1 LLSKA
6 EAQIKEAAELSL
18 LSFIRLVAP
27 KRMLGAIHEDVVY
40 WWSRENAKD
49 HQLLLLP
56 RGHQKSNMIAY
67 RAAWR
72 ITKNPEITILYQSA
86 TSGLAE
92 LQLRVIQD
100 ILTSKI
106 YKRYWPDMVHSKEG
120 KREKWNTTEICV
132 DHPKRKEE
140 GIRDSTV
147 LAVGLTSNTVGFHCD
162 ISILDDIVTDKNAY
176 TEEGRRT
183 VKRAYSLLSSIEN
196 PDSEE
201 WVVGTRYHPKDLY
214 QDLIEMEAEV
224 ISEDG
229 TITGSDPVYE
239 VFSAEVEDKGDG
251 TGEFLWPRQRRTDGK
266 WFGFNASVLAIKR
279 AKYKNT
285 MEQYYAQYYN
295 NPNDPDES
303 PIDTS
308 RFQYY
313 DKSYLKF
320 DGNHWTIDGERLN
333 IFAAVDFAYS
343 IRKRADYTAIVV
355 IGITSNNDIYVLDI
369 DRFKTKKIRT
379 YYEHLIVLHNKWGFR
394 KLRAEVNVAQASIV
408 EELKTEYFKPNGINI
423 KIDEFRPQKEGS
435 KEERIRATLEPKY
448 DNLAMWHY
456 RGGNCQLLEE
466 ELTLNNPPHDDIKDA
481 LSAVVGIASA
491 PTVSHAS
498 SYDLTN
504 ILTHSRF
511 GGVAF

>member
-1 LLSKA
+1 MLSKA
-6 EAQIKEAAELSL
+6 EKQIKEAAELSL

-27 KRMLGAIHEDVVY
+27 KRMLGAIHEDVVS
-40 WWSRENAKD
+40 WWSKEDSKD

-56 RGHQKSNMIAY
+56 RGHQKSQLIAY
-67 RAAWR
+67 RVAHA
-72 ITKNPEITILYQSA
+72 ITKNPEITIMYLSA

-100 ILTSKI
+100 ILTSRI
-106 YKRYWPDMVHSKEG
+106 YRRYWPEMVNAQEG

-132 DHPKRKEE
+132 DHPIRKEE
-140 GIRDSTV
+140 GVRDSTV

-162 ISILDDIVTDKNAY
+162 IAVLDDIVTDDNAY
-176 TEEGRRT
+176 TNDGRLS
-183 VKRAYSLLSSIEN
+183 VKRKYALLSSIED
-196 PDSEE
+196 PDSKE

-214 QDLIEMEAEV
+214 QALIEMEEE
-224 ISEDG
+224 IINEGGDIEGSEA
-229 TITGSDPVYE
+229 VYDIFE
-239 VFSAEVEDKGDG
+239 AEVEDRGDG
-251 TGEFLWPRQRRTDGK
+251 TGEFLWPRQQRSDGR
-266 WFGFNASVLAIKR
+266 WFGFNASVLALKR
-279 AKYKNT
+279 AKYKDI

-303 PIDTS
+303 PIDNN

-320 DGNHWTIDGERLN
+320 EGSHWTVNGEKLN

-423 KIDEFRPQKEGS
+423 KVDEFRPQKEGS

-466 ELTLNNPPHDDIKDA
+466 ELTMNNPPHDDIKDA
-481 LSAVVGIASA
+481 LAAAVGIAAA
-491 PTVSHAS
+491 PAVSHS
-498 SYDLTN
+498 SGFEATN
-504 ILTHSRF
+504 ILTHTRF